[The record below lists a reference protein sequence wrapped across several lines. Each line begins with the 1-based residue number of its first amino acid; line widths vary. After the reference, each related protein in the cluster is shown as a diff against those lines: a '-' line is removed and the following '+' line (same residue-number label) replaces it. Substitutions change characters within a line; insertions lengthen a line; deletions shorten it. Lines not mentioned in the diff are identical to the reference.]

1 MAVEPTDERQ
11 AVAFE
16 DILYEAVDGI
26 ATITI
31 NRPHARNAVRP
42 QTYEELT
49 AAFGRAG
56 NDAGVGVVVLTG
68 AGDKAFCAGGDV
80 KDQKGRNPVI
90 QREHMR
96 RVLALSTAMRMIDKP
111 VISRVRGWCVGAG
124 NEIHVFCDLSIA
136 SENATFGQVG
146 PRVGACPVWGSC
158 QLLAR
163 LVGERKAREMVYTC
177 RMYSAQ
183 EALAMGLVN
192 QVVPDA
198 ELDAAVAKLCND
210 ILDKSPQSIRI
221 AKIALNAGSDQ
232 EFYSSYFP
240 AAELLSSIV
249 GNEENLEGV
258 RAFLDKRPTDFRK
271 YRR

>member
-1 MAVEPTDERQ
+1 MKFD
-11 AVAFE
+11 
-16 DILYEAVDGI
+16 DIIYSAENGI

-31 NRPHARNAVRP
+31 NRAQARNAVRP

-49 AAFGRAG
+49 VAFGMAG
-56 NDAGVGVVVLTG
+56 RDNTVGVVVLTG

-80 KDQKGRNPVI
+80 KDQRGRSPSI
-90 QREHMR
+90 QREHLR
-96 RVLALSTAMRMIDKP
+96 RVFALSTAMRMIDKP
-111 VISRVRGWCVGAG
+111 VISKVRGWCVGAG
-124 NEIHVFCDLSIA
+124 NEIHVFCDLSVA
-136 SENATFGQVG
+136 SDNAKFGQVG
-146 PRVGACPVWGSC
+146 PRVGAVPVWGAC
-158 QLLAR
+158 QLLSR
-163 LVGERKAREMVYTC
+163 LVGERKAREMIYTC
-177 RMYSAQ
+177 RTYSAQ
-183 EALAMGLVN
+183 EALEMGLIN

-198 ELDAAVAKLCND
+198 DLDKAVDALCNE

-240 AAELLSSIV
+240 SAELLASIV

-258 RAFLDKRPTDFRK
+258 TAFLEKRPTNFRK

>member
-1 MAVEPTDERQ
+1 MTFDDITY
-11 AVAFE
+11 VAE
-16 DILYEAVDGI
+16 DGV

-31 NRPHARNAVRP
+31 NRPHARNSVRP

-49 AAFGRAG
+49 VAMGQAGRDG
-56 NDAGVGVVVLTG
+56 TVGVVVLTG

-80 KDQKGRNPVI
+80 KDQKGRSPAI
-90 QREHMR
+90 QREHLR

-111 VISRVRGWCVGAG
+111 VISKVRGWCVGAG
-124 NEIHVFCDLSIA
+124 NEIHVFCDLSVA
-136 SENATFGQVG
+136 AENAKFGQVG
-146 PRVGACPVWGSC
+146 PRVGAVPVWGAC

-163 LVGERKAREMVYTC
+163 LVGERKAREMIFTC
-177 RMYSAQ
+177 RTYSAQ
-183 EALAMGLVN
+183 EALGMGLVN
-192 QVVPDA
+192 QVVPEAD
-198 ELDAAVAKLCND
+198 LDQTVADLCND

-240 AAELLSSIV
+240 AAELLASIV

-258 RAFLDKRPTDFRK
+258 SAFLEKRPTDFRK
-271 YRR
+271 FRR